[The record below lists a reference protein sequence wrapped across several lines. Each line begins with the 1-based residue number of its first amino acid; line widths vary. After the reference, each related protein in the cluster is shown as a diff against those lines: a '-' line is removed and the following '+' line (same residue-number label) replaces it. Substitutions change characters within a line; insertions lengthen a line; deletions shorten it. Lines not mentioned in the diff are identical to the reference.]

1 MHLGELISQF
11 DDESVVLE
19 TLARLDDLALLA
31 RVRRAADAPDTDICG
46 FVQEAV
52 GRFATGADE
61 AEWLGLIAIA
71 TKSSDPGLAALKR
84 MLESALGRAETSG

>member
-11 DDESVVLE
+11 DDEGVVVE

-31 RVRRAADAPDTDICG
+31 RVREAADASGTDICG

-61 AEWLGLIAIA
+61 GEWLGLIAAA
-71 TKSSDPGLAALKR
+71 TRAADPGLAALKR
-84 MLESALGRAETSG
+84 MLELGLGRAETCG